1 MRFILKISKVAVIFL
16 FFKGFLVIKR
26 AMGREEGEE
35 RQGCVFGDSLGLL
48 IVFEETAYKR
58 TIGGAKDIAAKRK
71 GRFDY

>member
-1 MRFILKISKVAVIFL
+1 
-16 FFKGFLVIKR
+16 
-26 AMGREEGEE
+26 MGREEGEE